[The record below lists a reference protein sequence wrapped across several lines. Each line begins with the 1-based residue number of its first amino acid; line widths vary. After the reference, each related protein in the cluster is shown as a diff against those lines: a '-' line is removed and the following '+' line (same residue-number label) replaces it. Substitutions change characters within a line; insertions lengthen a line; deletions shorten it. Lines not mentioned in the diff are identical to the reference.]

1 MLIRLLV
8 RLVDFSRRYSRSV
21 VLAGILLA
29 IFAGWVA
36 SNHLGVSTD
45 TDLLFKDTLPWR
57 QQAMEMGRDF
67 PQFRDLLVAVV
78 DARIPEEA
86 DATANEL
93 AARLSADKTHFL
105 TVRRPDANPFL
116 QKEGLLFLQPKQLST
131 LMDQTIDAQPFLGQ
145 LVADPSARGLFAAL
159 SLLGMGVTQGDA
171 DLSPYLAPINGFH
184 QAMQDALAGHPKPL
198 SWQNLLGGG
207 LSELA
212 GPYHFVL
219 VQPHQDFGQLEPG
232 GAATKA
238 MRDIIATLPFVA
250 SGDAPVRITGQVAL
264 ADEEFATVAQGAVQ
278 GMIGSVVLITLWLY
292 LAVRT
297 RRLA

>member
-8 RLVDFSRRYSRSV
+8 RLVDFSRRHAASV
-21 VLAGILLA
+21 VVGGILLA
-29 IFAGWVA
+29 LCAGWVA
-36 SNHLGVSTD
+36 SARLGVSTN
-45 TDLLFKDTLPWR
+45 TDLLFKQTLPWR
-57 QQAMEMGRDF
+57 QQAMEMDRDF

-93 AARLSADKTHFL
+93 MARLSAEKTHFL

-116 QKEGLLFLQPKQLST
+116 EKEGLLFLPPKQLSA

-171 DLSPYLAPINGFH
+171 DLSPYLAPIKGFH
-184 QAMQDALAGHPKPL
+184 DSMANALAGHAKPL
-198 SWQNLLGGG
+198 SWEALLGGG
-207 LSELA
+207 LSEMA
-212 GPYHFVL
+212 GPYRFVL
-219 VQPHQDFGQLEPG
+219 AQPKQDFGSLQPG

-238 MRDIIATLPFVA
+238 MRDIIADLPF
-250 SGDAPVRITGQVAL
+250 
-264 ADEEFATVAQGAVQ
+264 
-278 GMIGSVVLITLWLY
+278 
-292 LAVRT
+292 
-297 RRLA
+297 